1 MDDDLNTADALSA
14 IFELTR
20 EINAY
25 NGSHQDATKA
35 FLTAAH
41 DLFMELTG
49 VLNLVQ
55 NRDDAADPDAEKI
68 EELIA
73 HAAPQP
79 RRRRTSLRQ
88 TVSAVYWLIWALPL
102 RIPARARSGAA
113 IKLRIP
119 TI

>member
-25 NGSHQDATKA
+25 NGAHQDATRA

-55 NRDDAADPDAEKI
+55 KRDDAVDRT
-68 EELIA
+68 
-73 HAAPQP
+73 Q
-79 RRRRTSLRQ
+79 RRS
-88 TVSAVYWLIWALPL
+88 
-102 RIPARARSGAA
+102 RS
-113 IKLRIP
+113 
-119 TI
+119 